1 MAIRSLLAALL
12 TLAALAAAGCGG
24 DDGESVE
31 GNGYSYSVPEGWED
45 AADSEAA
52 DEASEVIGMRFDSLV
67 NGEAEDG
74 FAVNV
79 NVLRE
84 RVPGGITGAEY
95 AELNIAALRDP
106 SAAGYP
112 PELAERIEELD
123 VRGLSRPRRLELD
136 GAGAMTWDYGTTQGG
151 RDLRQ
156 RQMVVVRD
164 GAGYTITLT
173 ALPSQF
179 EDGTEALDEVV
190 ESWSW
195 K

>member
-1 MAIRSLLAALL
+1 MAIPRRLAVLL
-12 TLAALAAAGCGG
+12 TVAALATAGCGG
-24 DDGESVE
+24 EDEDPVE
-31 GNGYSYSVPEGWED
+31 GTGYTYSVPDGWED
-45 AADSEAA
+45 ASDSEAA
-52 DEASEVIGMRFDSLV
+52 DEAPKVIGVRFDSVV

-84 RVPGGITGAEY
+84 RVPGGITASEY
-95 AELNIAALRDP
+95 AELNIATLRNP

-123 VRGLSRPRRLELD
+123 VSGLSRPRELELD
-136 GAGAMTWDYGTTQGG
+136 GAGAMAWDYGTTQGG

-156 RQMVVVRD
+156 RQMAVVRD

>member
-1 MAIRSLLAALL
+1 MAIPRRLAALL
-12 TLAALAAAGCGG
+12 TVAALATAGCGG
-24 DDGESVE
+24 DEDPVE
-31 GNGYSYSVPEGWED
+31 GTGYTYSVPDGWED
-45 AADSEAA
+45 ASDSEAA
-52 DEASEVIGMRFDSLV
+52 DEAPKVIGVRFDSVV

-84 RVPGGITGAEY
+84 RVPGGITASEY
-95 AELNIAALRDP
+95 AELNIATLRNP

-123 VRGLSRPRRLELD
+123 VSGLSRPRELELD
-136 GAGAMTWDYGTTQGG
+136 GAGAMAWDYGTTQGG

-156 RQMVVVRD
+156 RQMAVVRD

-195 K
+195 R

>member
-1 MAIRSLLAALL
+1 MAIPRLAALL
-12 TLAALAAAGCGG
+12 AVGTLAAAGCGG
-24 DDGESVE
+24 EDEDPVE
-31 GNGYSYSVPEGWED
+31 GTGYTYSVPDGWED
-45 AADSEAA
+45 ASDSEAA
-52 DEASEVIGMRFDSLV
+52 DEAPKVIGVRFDSLV
-67 NGEAEDG
+67 NGEAENG

-84 RVPGGITGAEY
+84 RVPGGITASEY
-95 AELNIAALRDP
+95 AQLNIATLRDP

-123 VRGLSRPRRLELD
+123 VRGLSRPRELELG
-136 GAGAMTWDYGTTQGG
+136 GAGAMTWDYTTTQGG
-151 RDLRQ
+151 RDMRQ
-156 RQMVVVRD
+156 RQMAVVRD

-173 ALPSQF
+173 ALPAQF
-179 EDGTEALDEVV
+179 EDGIEALDEVV

>member
-12 TLAALAAAGCGG
+12 ALAALAAAGCGG
-24 DDGESVE
+24 DDGDSVE
-31 GNGYSYSVPEGWED
+31 GNGYSYSVPNGWED

-84 RVPGGITGAEY
+84 RVPGGITGPEY

-195 K
+195 E

>member
-1 MAIRSLLAALL
+1 MAIRSLLAAVLA
-12 TLAALAAAGCGG
+12 LAALAASGCGG
-24 DDGESVE
+24 EDEDPVE
-31 GNGYSYSVPEGWED
+31 GTGYTYSVPDGWED
-45 AADSEAA
+45 ASDSQAAEEAP
-52 DEASEVIGMRFDSLV
+52 EVIGVRFDSLV

-84 RVPGGITGAEY
+84 RVPGGITASEY
-95 AELNIAALRDP
+95 AELNIATLRDP

-123 VRGLSRPRRLELD
+123 VRGLSRPRELELD
-136 GAGAMTWDYGTTQGG
+136 GAGAMAWDYGTTQGG

-156 RQMVVVRD
+156 RQMAVVRD
-164 GAGYTITLT
+164 RAGYTITLT

-190 ESWSW
+190 ESCSW

>member
-1 MAIRSLLAALL
+1 MAIRSVLAALL
-12 TLAALAAAGCGG
+12 ALAALAATGCGG
-24 DDGESVE
+24 EDEDPVE
-31 GNGYSYSVPEGWED
+31 GTGYTYSVPDGWED
-45 AADSEAA
+45 ASDSQAAEEAP
-52 DEASEVIGMRFDSLV
+52 EVIGVRFDSLV

-84 RVPGGITGAEY
+84 RVPDGITASEY
-95 AELNIAALRDP
+95 AELNIATLRDP

-123 VRGLSRPRRLELD
+123 VRGLSRPRELELD

-151 RDLRQ
+151 RDMRQ
-156 RQMVVVRD
+156 RQMVAVRD

-179 EDGTEALDEVV
+179 EDGAEALDEVV

>member
-1 MAIRSLLAALL
+1 MAIPRLAALL
-12 TLAALAAAGCGG
+12 AVGTLAAAGCGG
-24 DDGESVE
+24 EDEDPVE
-31 GNGYSYSVPEGWED
+31 GTGYTYSVPDGWED
-45 AADSEAA
+45 ASDSEAA
-52 DEASEVIGMRFDSLV
+52 DEAPKVIGVRFDSLV
-67 NGEAEDG
+67 NGGAENG

-84 RVPGGITGAEY
+84 RVPGGVTASEY
-95 AELNIAALRDP
+95 AELNIATLRNP

-123 VRGLSRPRRLELD
+123 VRGLSRPRELELD
-136 GAGAMTWDYGTTQGG
+136 GAGAMTWDYSTTQGG

-156 RQMVVVRD
+156 RQMGVVRD

-173 ALPSQF
+173 ALPAHF

>member
-1 MAIRSLLAALL
+1 MAIRSAALL
-12 TLAALAAAGCGG
+12 TLAALAAGCGG
-24 DDGESVE
+24 EDEDPVE
-31 GNGYSYSVPEGWED
+31 GTGYTYSVPDGWED
-45 AADSEAA
+45 ASDSEAA
-52 DEASEVIGMRFDSLV
+52 DEAPKVIGVRFDSLV
-67 NGEAEDG
+67 NGEAEGG

-84 RVPGGITGAEY
+84 RVPGGITDSEY
-95 AELNIAALRDP
+95 AELNIATLRDP

-123 VRGLSRPRRLELD
+123 VRGLSRPREVELG
-136 GAGAMTWDYGTTQGG
+136 GAGAMTWDYSTTQGG
-151 RDLRQ
+151 RDMRQ

-195 K
+195 E

>member
-1 MAIRSLLAALL
+1 MAIRRSGAVLLA
-12 TLAALAAAGCGG
+12 LAAFAAAGCGG
-24 DDGESVE
+24 EDEDKVE
-31 GNGYSYSVPEGWED
+31 GTGYTYSVPDGWED
-45 AADSEAA
+45 ASDSQAAEEAL
-52 DEASEVIGMRFDSLV
+52 EVSGVRFDSLV

-84 RVPGGITGAEY
+84 RVPGGITASEY
-95 AELNIAALRDP
+95 AQLNIATLRDP

-123 VRGLSRPRRLELD
+123 VRGLSRPRELELG
-136 GAGAMTWDYGTTQGG
+136 GADAMTWDYSTTQGG
-151 RDLRQ
+151 RDMRQ

-164 GAGYTITLT
+164 GAGHTITLT

-179 EDGTEALDEVV
+179 EDGAEALDEVV

-195 K
+195 R

>member
-1 MAIRSLLAALL
+1 MAIRSPLAALL
-12 TLAALAAAGCGG
+12 ALAALVAAGCGG
-24 DDGESVE
+24 EDEDPVDGT
-31 GNGYSYSVPEGWED
+31 GYTYSVPDGWED
-45 AADSEAA
+45 ASDSEAA
-52 DEASEVIGMRFDSLV
+52 DEAPKVIGVQFDSLV

-84 RVPGGITGAEY
+84 RVPGGMTASEY
-95 AELNIAALRDP
+95 AELNIATLRDP

-123 VRGLSRPRRLELD
+123 VRGLNRPRELELD

-156 RQMVVVRD
+156 RQMAVVTD

-179 EDGTEALDEVV
+179 EDGAAALDEVV

>member
-1 MAIRSLLAALL
+1 MAIRSQLAAVLA
-12 TLAALAAAGCGG
+12 LAALAASGCGG
-24 DDGESVE
+24 EDEDPVE
-31 GNGYSYSVPEGWED
+31 GTGYTYSVPDGWED
-45 AADSEAA
+45 ASDSQAAEEAP
-52 DEASEVIGMRFDSLV
+52 EVIGVRFDSLV

-84 RVPGGITGAEY
+84 RVPGGITASEY
-95 AELNIAALRDP
+95 AQLNIATLRDP

-123 VRGLSRPRRLELD
+123 VRGLSRPRELELG

-151 RDLRQ
+151 RDMRQ

-179 EDGTEALDEVV
+179 EEGTEALDEVV
-190 ESWSW
+190 ESWNW

>member
-1 MAIRSLLAALL
+1 MAIRRVASLLA
-12 TLAALAAAGCGG
+12 LAALAAAGCGG
-24 DDGESVE
+24 EDDDPVE
-31 GNGYSYSVPEGWED
+31 GTGYTYSVPDGWED
-45 AADSEAA
+45 ASDSEAA
-52 DEASEVIGMRFDSLV
+52 DEAPKVIGVRFDSLV
-67 NGEAEDG
+67 NGGAENG

-84 RVPGGITGAEY
+84 RVPGGVTASEY
-95 AELNIAALRDP
+95 AELNIATLRNP

-123 VRGLSRPRRLELD
+123 VRGLSEPRELELD

-151 RDLRQ
+151 RDMRQ

-164 GAGYTITLT
+164 GAGFTITLT

-179 EDGTEALDEVV
+179 EDGAEALGEVV

>member
-1 MAIRSLLAALL
+1 MGTRRLAALL
-12 TLAALAAAGCGG
+12 ALCALAAAGCGG
-24 DDGESVE
+24 DDGDSVE

-67 NGEAEDG
+67 NGETADD

-84 RVPGGITGAEY
+84 RVPGGITGPEY
-95 AELNIAALRDP
+95 ADLNIAALRDP

-123 VRGLSRPRRLELD
+123 VRGLSRPRELELD

-156 RQMVVVRD
+156 RQIVVVRD

>member
-12 TLAALAAAGCGG
+12 AVAALTPGGCGG
-24 DDGESVE
+24 EDEDPVE
-31 GNGYSYSVPEGWED
+31 GTGYTYSVPDGWKD
-45 AADSEAA
+45 ASDSQAAEEAP
-52 DEASEVIGMRFDSLV
+52 EVIGVRFDSLV

-84 RVPGGITGAEY
+84 RVPGGITASEY
-95 AELNIAALRDP
+95 AQLNIATLRDP

-123 VRGLSRPRRLELD
+123 VRGLSRPREVELG
-136 GAGAMTWDYGTTQGG
+136 GAGAMTWDYSTTQGG
-151 RDLRQ
+151 RDMRQ

-179 EDGTEALDEVV
+179 EDGAEALDEVV
-190 ESWSW
+190 ESWTW
-195 K
+195 N

>member
-12 TLAALAAAGCGG
+12 AVAALTAAGCGG
-24 DDGESVE
+24 EDEDPVE
-31 GNGYSYSVPEGWED
+31 GTGYTYSVPDGWED
-45 AADSEAA
+45 ASDSQAAEEAP
-52 DEASEVIGMRFDSLV
+52 EVIGVRFDSLV
-67 NGEAEDG
+67 NGETEDG

-84 RVPGGITGAEY
+84 RVPGGITASEY
-95 AELNIAALRDP
+95 AQLNIATLRDP

-123 VRGLSRPRRLELD
+123 VRGLSPPREVELG
-136 GAGAMTWDYGTTQGG
+136 GAGAMTWDYSTTQGG
-151 RDLRQ
+151 RDMRQ

-179 EDGTEALDEVV
+179 EDGAEALDELV

>member
-1 MAIRSLLAALL
+1 MAIRSVLAALL
-12 TLAALAAAGCGG
+12 ALAALAAAGCGG
-24 DDGESVE
+24 DDEDPVE
-31 GNGYSYSVPEGWED
+31 GTGYTYSVPDGWED
-45 AADSEAA
+45 ASDSQAAEEAP
-52 DEASEVIGMRFDSLV
+52 DVIGVRFDSLV

-84 RVPGGITGAEY
+84 RVPGGITASEY
-95 AELNIAALRDP
+95 AELNIATLRDP

-123 VRGLSRPRRLELD
+123 VRGLSRPRELELG

-151 RDLRQ
+151 RDMRQ

-179 EDGTEALDEVV
+179 EDGAEALDEVV

>member
-1 MAIRSLLAALL
+1 MAIRSLLAAVLA
-12 TLAALAAAGCGG
+12 LAALAASGCGG
-24 DDGESVE
+24 EDEDPVE
-31 GNGYSYSVPEGWED
+31 GTGYTYSVPDGWED
-45 AADSEAA
+45 ASDSQAAEEAP
-52 DEASEVIGMRFDSLV
+52 EVIGVRFDSLV

-84 RVPGGITGAEY
+84 RVPGGITASEY
-95 AELNIAALRDP
+95 AELNIATLRDP

-123 VRGLSRPRRLELD
+123 VRGLSRPRELEL
-136 GAGAMTWDYGTTQGG
+136 GGTGAMTWDYSTTQGG
-151 RDLRQ
+151 RDMRQ

-164 GAGYTITLT
+164 GAGFTITLT

-179 EDGTEALDEVV
+179 EDGAEALGEVV

>member
-12 TLAALAAAGCGG
+12 ALAAFAAAGCGG
-24 DDGESVE
+24 EDEDPVE
-31 GNGYSYSVPEGWED
+31 GTGYTYSVPDGWED
-45 AADSEAA
+45 ASDSQAA
-52 DEASEVIGMRFDSLV
+52 DEAPKVIGVRFDSLV

-84 RVPGGITGAEY
+84 RVPGGMTASEY
-95 AELNIAALRDP
+95 AELNIATLRNP

-123 VRGLSRPRRLELD
+123 VRGLSRPRELELG
-136 GAGAMTWDYGTTQGG
+136 GAGAMTWDYSTTQGG

-156 RQMVVVRD
+156 RQMVVVTD

-173 ALPSQF
+173 ALPSKF

>member
-1 MAIRSLLAALL
+1 MAIRSPLAALL
-12 TLAALAAAGCGG
+12 ALAMLAAAGCGG
-24 DDGESVE
+24 DDGDSID

-45 AADSEAA
+45 ASDSEAA
-52 DEASEVIGMRFDSLV
+52 DEASEVIGVRFDSLV
-67 NGEAEDG
+67 NGEAKDG

-84 RVPGGITGAEY
+84 RVPGGMTDSEY
-95 AELNIAALRDP
+95 AELNIATLRDP

-123 VRGLSRPRRLELD
+123 VRGLSRPRELELD
-136 GAGAMTWDYGTTQGG
+136 GAGAMTWDYDTTQGG

>member
-12 TLAALAAAGCGG
+12 AVAAVTAAGCGG
-24 DDGESVE
+24 EDEDPVE
-31 GNGYSYSVPEGWED
+31 GTGYTYSVPDGWED
-45 AADSEAA
+45 ASDSQAAEEAP
-52 DEASEVIGMRFDSLV
+52 EVTGVRFDSLV
-67 NGEAEDG
+67 NGAAEDG

-84 RVPGGITGAEY
+84 RVPGGITASEY
-95 AELNIAALRDP
+95 AQLNIATLRDP

-123 VRGLSRPRRLELD
+123 VRGLSRPRELEL
-136 GAGAMTWDYGTTQGG
+136 AGAVARTWDYTTTQGG
-151 RDLRQ
+151 RDMRQ
-156 RQMVVVRD
+156 RQMVVVRN

-195 K
+195 R

>member
-1 MAIRSLLAALL
+1 MAIRRSGAVLLA
-12 TLAALAAAGCGG
+12 LAAFAAAGCGG
-24 DDGESVE
+24 EDEDKVE
-31 GNGYSYSVPEGWED
+31 GTGYTYSVPEGWED
-45 AADSEAA
+45 ASDSQAAEEAL
-52 DEASEVIGMRFDSLV
+52 EVSGVRFDSLV

-84 RVPGGITGAEY
+84 RVPGGITASEY
-95 AELNIAALRDP
+95 AQLNIATLRDP

-123 VRGLSRPRRLELD
+123 VRGLSRPRELELG
-136 GAGAMTWDYGTTQGG
+136 GADAMTWDYSTTQGG
-151 RDLRQ
+151 RDMRQ

-164 GAGYTITLT
+164 GAGHTITLT

-179 EDGTEALDEVV
+179 EDGAKALDEVV

>member
-1 MAIRSLLAALL
+1 MGIRSAALL
-12 TLAALAAAGCGG
+12 AVAALTAAGCGG
-24 DDGESVE
+24 EDEDPVKGT
-31 GNGYSYSVPEGWED
+31 GYTYSVPDGWED
-45 AADSEAA
+45 ASDSQAAEEAP
-52 DEASEVIGMRFDSLV
+52 DVIGVRFDSLV
-67 NGEAEDG
+67 NGETEDG

-84 RVPGGITGAEY
+84 RVPGGITASEY
-95 AELNIAALRDP
+95 AELNIATLRNP

-123 VRGLSRPRRLELD
+123 VRGLSRPREVELG

-151 RDLRQ
+151 RDMRQ

-173 ALPSQF
+173 ALPSQL

>member
-1 MAIRSLLAALL
+1 MAIRSLLAGLL
-12 TLAALAAAGCGG
+12 AVAALTAPGCGG
-24 DDGESVE
+24 EDEDPVE
-31 GNGYSYSVPEGWED
+31 GTGYTYSVPDGWED
-45 AADSEAA
+45 ASDSQAAEEAP
-52 DEASEVIGMRFDSLV
+52 EVIGVRFDSLV

-84 RVPGGITGAEY
+84 RVPGGITASEY
-95 AELNIAALRDP
+95 AQLNIATLRDP

-123 VRGLSRPRRLELD
+123 VRGLSRPRELEL
-136 GAGAMTWDYGTTQGG
+136 GGTGAMTWDYSTTQGG
-151 RDLRQ
+151 RDMRQ